1 VANIE
6 FLGLE
11 EIYVSLGNWMSS
23 DMGTKQKDMLWWLK
37 SEYLCIDMRVMR
49 LLQI

>member
-1 VANIE
+1 VWQIV
-6 FLGLE
+6 FLRLE

-23 DMGTKQKDMLWWLK
+23 DMGTKQKDMLWWHK
-37 SEYLCIDMRVMR
+37 SEYLCIDMR